1 MMQLVVVGGG
11 KMGEALL
18 GGLVAAGWA
27 PPGAIT
33 VVEPVEARRD
43 ELERRHEGLVL
54 AGGIDD
60 AMAAAEGPVDVL
72 VAVKPDQVADVCAS
86 LSPHAPRRVLS
97 IAAGVTTAALASWLP
112 PATRVVRAMPNTPAL
127 VGVGMAAV
135 CVGTDGADPHD
146 GGAHGAPTHHAED
159 LDWASE
165 IMVSVGEVVVV
176 EEARMDAVT
185 GLSGSGP
192 AYVFAMAEAL
202 VAAGVAAGLEPGTAD
217 ALTRQTILGAA
228 RLLCES
234 GEDPAVLRANVT
246 SPGGTTAAGL
256 EVLAAGGFD
265 ALIADVVAA
274 AAARSVE
281 LGAR

>member
-1 MMQLVVVGGG
+1 
-11 KMGEALL
+11 
-18 GGLVAAGWA
+18 VAAGWA

-33 VVEPVEARRD
+33 VVEPVEARRS

-54 AGGIDD
+54 AAGVDD
-60 AMAAAEGPVDVL
+60 AMAGADGPVDVL
-72 VAVKPDQVADVCAS
+72 VAVKPDQVADVCAA
-86 LSPHAPRRVLS
+86 LSPHTPRRVLS
-97 IAAGVTTAALASWLP
+97 IAAGITTSALASWLP

-127 VGVGMAAV
+127 VGSGMAAV
-135 CVGTDGADPHD
+135 CVGAGEDDGTDSTGSDVH
-146 GGAHGAPTHHAED
+146 HGED

-176 EEARMDAVT
+176 GEDRMDAVT

-202 VAAGVAAGLEPGTAD
+202 IAAGVAVGLEPGTAD

-256 EVLAAGGFD
+256 AVLAAGGFD
-265 ALIADVVAA
+265 ALVADVVAA
-274 AAARSVE
+274 ATARSVE
-281 LGAR
+281 LGDR

>member
-11 KMGEALL
+11 KMGEALV

-33 VVEPVEARRD
+33 VVEPVEARRS

-54 AGGIDD
+54 VAGVDD
-60 AMAAAEGPVDVL
+60 ALVAADGPVDVL
-72 VAVKPDQVADVCAS
+72 VAVKPDQVADVCAA
-86 LSPHAPRRVLS
+86 LSSHAPKRVLS

-112 PATRVVRAMPNTPAL
+112 SATRVVRAMPNTPAL
-127 VGVGMAAV
+127 VGAGMAAV
-135 CVGTDGADPHD
+135 CVGTVGPDGTTSGAATHD
-146 GGAHGAPTHHAED
+146 AED

-176 EEARMDAVT
+176 AEEKMDAVT

-202 VAAGVAAGLEPGTAD
+202 VAAGIAAGLEPGTAD

-256 EVLAAGGFD
+256 AVLAAGGFD
-265 ALIADVVAA
+265 ALVADVVAA
-274 AAARSVE
+274 ATARSVE

>member
-11 KMGEALL
+11 KMGEALV

-33 VVEPVEARRD
+33 VVEPVDVRRD
-43 ELERRHEGLVL
+43 ALERRHEGLILVSS
-54 AGGIDD
+54 IDEAFTD
-60 AMAAAEGPVDVL
+60 ADGPGDVL
-72 VAVKPDQVADVCAS
+72 LAVKPDQVMEVCVA
-86 LSPHAPRRVLS
+86 LSPHDPRRVLS

-112 PATRVVRAMPNTPAL
+112 ASTRVVRAMPNTPAL
-127 VGVGMAAV
+127 VGAGMAAV
-135 CVGTDGADPHD
+135 CVGGDDAE
-146 GGAHGAPTHHAED
+146 AHHGED
-159 LDWASE
+159 LDWASG

-176 EEARMDAVT
+176 DESRMDAVT

-192 AYVFAMAEAL
+192 AYVFSLAEAL
-202 VAAGVAAGLEPGTAD
+202 VEAGIAAGLEPGTAD
-217 ALTRQTILGAA
+217 VLTRQTILGAA

-234 GEDPAVLRANVT
+234 GEDPAALRANVT

-256 EVLAAGGFD
+256 EVLAAGGFG

-274 AAARSVE
+274 ATARSAE
-281 LGAR
+281 LGGR

>member
-1 MMQLVVVGGG
+1 MTQLVVVGGG
-11 KMGEALL
+11 KMGEALV

-33 VVEPVEARRD
+33 VVEPVEARRS

-54 AGGIDD
+54 AAAVDD
-60 AMAAAEGPVDVL
+60 ALSTPEPPVDVL
-72 VAVKPDQVADVCAS
+72 VAVKPDHVAEVCEA
-86 LSPHAPRRVLS
+86 LSPYAPQRVLS
-97 IAAGVTTAALASWLP
+97 IAAGITTDALAAWLP
-112 PATRVVRAMPNTPAL
+112 ADTRIVRAMPNTPAL
-127 VGVGMAAV
+127 VGAGMAAV
-135 CVGTDGADPHD
+135 CVGAAGTD
-146 GGAHGAPTHHAED
+146 THHRED

-176 EEARMDAVT
+176 DERMMDAVT

-234 GEDPAVLRANVT
+234 GEEPSVLRANVT

-274 AAARSVE
+274 ATARSVE
-281 LGAR
+281 LGNR

>member
-11 KMGEALL
+11 KMGEALV

-27 PPGAIT
+27 PPGAIA
-33 VVEPVEARRD
+33 VVEPVEARRS

-54 AGGIDD
+54 AAGVDEALVGAD
-60 AMAAAEGPVDVL
+60 GPVDVL
-72 VAVKPDQVADVCAS
+72 IAVKPDQVADVCGALTS
-86 LSPHAPRRVLS
+86 HTPRRVLS
-97 IAAGVTTAALASWLP
+97 IAAGITTSALASWLP

-127 VGVGMAAV
+127 VGAGMAAV
-135 CVGTDGADPHD
+135 CVGTGDAGAHD
-146 GGAHGAPTHHAED
+146 GDTHRSAD

-176 EEARMDAVT
+176 EEDRMDAVT

-234 GEDPAVLRANVT
+234 GEDPAVLRTNVT

-256 EVLAAGGFD
+256 AVLAAGGFD

-274 AAARSVE
+274 ATARSVE
-281 LGAR
+281 LGDR

>member
-1 MMQLVVVGGG
+1 
-11 KMGEALL
+11 
-18 GGLVAAGWA
+18 
-27 PPGAIT
+27 
-33 VVEPVEARRD
+33 
-43 ELERRHEGLVL
+43 
-54 AGGIDD
+54 
-60 AMAAAEGPVDVL
+60 
-72 VAVKPDQVADVCAS
+72 
-86 LSPHAPRRVLS
+86 
-97 IAAGVTTAALASWLP
+97 
-112 PATRVVRAMPNTPAL
+112 
-127 VGVGMAAV
+127 MAAV
-135 CVGTDGADPHD
+135 CVGAGGHD
-146 GGAHGAPTHHAED
+146 GDTQAADTHRSAD

-176 EEARMDAVT
+176 EEDRMDAVT

-234 GEDPAVLRANVT
+234 GEDPAVLRTNVT

-256 EVLAAGGFD
+256 AVLAAGGFD

-274 AAARSVE
+274 ATARSVE

>member
-1 MMQLVVVGGG
+1 MMQLIVVGGG
-11 KMGEALL
+11 KMGEALV

-43 ELERRHEGLVL
+43 ELGRRHEGLVL
-54 AGGIDD
+54 AADVEE
-60 AMAAAEGPVDVL
+60 ALATAADPVDVL
-72 VAVKPDQVADVCAS
+72 VAVKPDQMADVCAA

-112 PATRVVRAMPNTPAL
+112 TGTRVVRAMPNTPAL
-127 VGVGMAAV
+127 VGAGMAAV
-135 CVGTDGADPHD
+135 CVGS
-146 GGAHGAPTHHAED
+146 GGGDTHHGED
-159 LDWASE
+159 LDWASA

-176 EEARMDAVT
+176 DEDRMDAVT

-192 AYVFAMAEAL
+192 AYVFALAEAL
-202 VAAGVAAGLEPGTAD
+202 IAAGVAAGLEPGTAD
-217 ALTRQTILGAA
+217 VLTRQTILGAA

-256 EVLAAGGFD
+256 EVLAAGGF
-265 ALIADVVAA
+265 AGLIADVVAA
-274 AAARSVE
+274 ATARSVE
-281 LGAR
+281 LGSR